1 MERESKKF
9 FEILT
14 EKIVLYENLLESLSL
29 EKKAVK
35 ENSFQDILKV
45 AKEKETLVGK
55 LEANEKKRKE
65 IIAHY
70 SAKFDIPGEE
80 LTLLRLSEFFGAPA
94 SKKLLGIRKKL
105 TEQIESV
112 SKSGNQNKLLM
123 EACSL
128 SLNKTKNFMEK
139 LVWGQQEYSAN
150 GKTKKLP
157 NGQGRVLNSR
167 V

>member
-1 MERESKKF
+1 MERKNKEF
-9 FEILT
+9 FDILS

-35 ENSFQDILKV
+35 ENSFQDIMKV
-45 AKEKETLVGK
+45 AKEKEALVGK

-70 SAKFDIPGEE
+70 SAKYDIPGEE
-80 LTLLRLSEFFGAPA
+80 LTLLRLSKFFDAPA
-94 SKKLLGIRKKL
+94 SGKLLDMRTKL
-105 TEQIESV
+105 TEQMKSV
-112 SKSGNQNKLLM
+112 SKAGNQNKLLI
-123 EACSL
+123 EACSS
-128 SLNKTKNFMEK
+128 SLNKTKNFLER

-150 GKTKKLP
+150 GKTKNLP